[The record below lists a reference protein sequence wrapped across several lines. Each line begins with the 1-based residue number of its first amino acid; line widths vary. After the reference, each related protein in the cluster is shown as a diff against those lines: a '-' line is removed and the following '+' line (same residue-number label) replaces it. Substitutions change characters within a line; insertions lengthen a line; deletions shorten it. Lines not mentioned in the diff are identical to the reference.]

1 MKYVIRY
8 VLPLV
13 AVGLFAVAIYH
24 VSGNSEET
32 ENAPPS
38 RLSAPPESP
47 YQEAVAG
54 AGMIEPE
61 SEAIE
66 IGSSA
71 AGLVKT
77 VLVQVGHS
85 VKPEQTLFELDD
97 RELQAQLIVQKAALE
112 SAQAELERL
121 EAQPREE
128 EIPVTEAM
136 EAEAKATLEQRR
148 RDLERIGRL
157 FGRGAATESE
167 RDDAEAAFDV
177 AQAQLKKAQA
187 ELALLKAG
195 AWQSDLKL
203 TEAAVQRAK
212 AEVERVKT
220 QIELLKIKAPI
231 GGRILKVDVRPGEF
245 VATPASEPLIV
256 MGAIDT
262 LHVRVDIDEQD
273 IPRFQPGT
281 KAVARLRGGSDQTF
295 DLDFVRVEPY
305 VVPKRSLTGDNTERI
320 DTRVLQVIYKVNRPG
335 ENLYV
340 GQQVD
345 VFVNTK

>member
-13 AVGLFAVAIYH
+13 AAGLFAVAIYH
-24 VSGNSEET
+24 VSGNTEKET
-32 ENAPPS
+32 DAPPS

-121 EAQPREE
+121 KAQPREE

-136 EAEAKATLEQRR
+136 EAEAKANLEERR
-148 RDLERIGRL
+148 RDLVRIGRL
-157 FGRGAATESE
+157 FARSGH
-167 RDDAEAAFDV
+167 
-177 AQAQLKKAQA
+177 
-187 ELALLKAG
+187 
-195 AWQSDLKL
+195 
-203 TEAAVQRAK
+203 
-212 AEVERVKT
+212 
-220 QIELLKIKAPI
+220 
-231 GGRILKVDVRPGEF
+231 GGR
-245 VATPASEPLIV
+245 
-256 MGAIDT
+256 
-262 LHVRVDIDEQD
+262 
-273 IPRFQPGT
+273 
-281 KAVARLRGGSDQTF
+281 AR
-295 DLDFVRVEPY
+295 
-305 VVPKRSLTGDNTERI
+305 
-320 DTRVLQVIYKVNRPG
+320 
-335 ENLYV
+335 
-340 GQQVD
+340 
-345 VFVNTK
+345 